1 MVKRVTSMVEV
12 ADGTRKFAIAKIL
25 EKRDKTAQQASS
37 QSNSA
42 LGVWR
47 GMAPKGKTGQ
57 MVGGVSVKHGK
68 YYSTVYPTRDYRRD
82 GTAFMKIVNVQN
94 KRGVHAGFFNR
105 YRTQLGKSFLT
116 SVK

>member
-1 MVKRVTSMVEV
+1 MVKRVNSMVDV
-12 ADGTRKFAIAKIL
+12 ADGTRKFAIAKVL
-25 EKRDKTAQQASS
+25 EKRDNIAQQASS
-37 QSNSA
+37 QANSA

-57 MVGGVSVKHGK
+57 MVSGVSVKHGK
-68 YYSTVYPTRDYRRD
+68 YYSTVYPTRDYRRE
-82 GTAFMKIVNVQN
+82 GTPFMKIVNVQN

>member
-1 MVKRVTSMVEV
+1 MVKRVNSMVDI
-12 ADGTRKFAIAKIL
+12 ANGTRKFAIAKVL

-42 LGVWR
+42 LGVWH

-57 MVGGVSVKHGK
+57 MVSGVSVKHGK
-68 YYSTVYPTRDYRRD
+68 YYSTVYPTRDYRRE
-82 GTAFMKIVNVQN
+82 GTAFMKVVNAQN
-94 KRGVHAGFFNR
+94 KRGIHTGFFNR
-105 YRTQLGKSFLT
+105 YRAQLGKSFLT

>member
-1 MVKRVTSMVEV
+1 MVKKVSSFVELGNG
-12 ADGTRKFAIAKIL
+12 ARKFAIAKVL

-47 GMAPKGKTGQ
+47 GMAPKGRTGQ
-57 MVGGVSVKHGK
+57 MVSGVSVEHGK
-68 YYSTVYPTRDYRRD
+68 YYSTVYPTHDYRRE
-82 GTAFMKIVNVQN
+82 GTAFMKVVNAQN
-94 KRGVHAGFFNR
+94 KRGIHTGFFNR
-105 YRTQLGKSFLT
+105 YRAQLGKSFLT

>member
-1 MVKRVTSMVEV
+1 MVKRVNSIVDI
-12 ADGTRKFAIAKIL
+12 ANGTKKFAIAKVL

-47 GMAPKGKTGQ
+47 GMAPKGRTGQ
-57 MVGGVSVKHGK
+57 MVSGVSVKHGK
-68 YYSTVYPTRDYRRD
+68 YYSVVYPTHDYRKE
-82 GTAFMKIVNVQN
+82 GTAFMQVVNAQN
-94 KRGVHAGFFNR
+94 KRGTNAGFFNQ
-105 YRTQLGKSFLT
+105 YRKQLGKSFLT